1 MWSFHRSVVRF
12 SFRREISRVEW
23 IDRRIILSRRH
34 TRHHTVVGCP
44 VLTRSTLRFARECAL
59 RRRTSVRACASSF
72 SKSDAR
78 FADRVNFKVA
88 NTRRCKTFFFDSLT
102 PLFLRWSLILRRSS
116 KTNAFPILLNTF
128 IGIYVFYI
136 SNISKYANK
145 ICEIWKRNMRIGMI
159 HGRVK
164 T

>member
-1 MWSFHRSVVRF
+1 MRPFHRSVVRF

-23 IDRRIILSRRH
+23 IDRRVILSRRH
-34 TRHHTVVGCP
+34 TWHHTVVACP

-59 RRRTSVRACASSF
+59 RRRTSVRACAPSF

-88 NTRRCKTFFFDSLT
+88 NTRRCKTLFFDSPT
-102 PLFLRWSLILRRSS
+102 PLFLHWSLTLCQWS
-116 KTNAFPILLNTF
+116 KTNAFPILLNRF
-128 IGIYVFYI
+128 VDVFYI

-145 ICEIWKRNMRIGMI
+145 VYVIWKCNMRIGVNI
-159 HGRVK
+159 NR
-164 T
+164 